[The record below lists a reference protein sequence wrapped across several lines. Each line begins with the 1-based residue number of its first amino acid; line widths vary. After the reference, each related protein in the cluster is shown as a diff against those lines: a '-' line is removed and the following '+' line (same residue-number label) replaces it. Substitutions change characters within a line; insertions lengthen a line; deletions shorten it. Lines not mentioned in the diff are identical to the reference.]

1 MPTLVQDLR
10 MALRSLAKAPLLT
23 LVGVLS
29 LALGIGANTAIFTL
43 FDQVLLRLL
52 PVEDPRSLVM
62 VATRGSHSGS
72 NRGANALSYPI
83 YKDYREKN
91 QVFDGVLCRRGE
103 TVNAGF
109 RGKTERA
116 EAELASGNYF
126 EVLGV
131 GPALGRVLQPEDERA
146 PGSEPVVVLGYDY
159 WRIRF
164 SSDRGVLGEALQVNG
179 HPMTIV
185 GVAAPGFSG
194 VSLGFRPDLYVPVTM
209 KKQVTPSWDDLEDR
223 RSRWVQ
229 VFARLK
235 PGLGR
240 ETAEASLGALYKQI
254 IADEVQDP
262 YFADI
267 TPYWKDQFLKSHAV
281 VLPGGQGYSNMRE
294 ELTNPLRML
303 MILVGLVLLIT
314 CANVSN
320 LLVAKATSRQKE
332 VALRLALGARR
343 AAIVK
348 QLLVE
353 SLLLSLAGGLL
364 GLAVAY
370 WTTRG
375 LILLAPTEQAR
386 LSLSATPDSR
396 ILLFTLGLS
405 ALAAVGFGLLPA
417 LQAARTDLIATMK
430 QASGTS
436 AAAHGAGIR
445 KTLVVVQVVVALVL
459 LLGSALF
466 VQSLTNLNQVDPGFR
481 ATNLVRFK
489 IDPML
494 GGYDVPGT
502 KQFYQRLLERLRALP
517 AVEFAGLAV
526 VAIMEGNEWD
536 STISVEG
543 YRTAEGEDMNPHF
556 NSISSGYFETLG
568 LAIRAGRDF
577 DGRDQMGATRAVVV
591 NETFARKY
599 FPEGGAPIGYHVG
612 WGDGAN
618 VNLDLEIVG
627 VVQDAKYEDLRG
639 EIPRQVFVSYSQSEW
654 ASEMTAYVRTSASSD
669 AIFATIREE
678 IRKLDAAMP
687 IFDMNTMED
696 QLDRSLSVERLVAL
710 LSSAFGFLATLL
722 AFLGF
727 YGVTA
732 FGVARRSAEI
742 GLRMAL
748 GAKGGSVVGMVLKEV
763 GLLAGVGVSI
773 GLPLA
778 WWLGTLVQSQLYGVA
793 PRDPSILALATLSL
807 LAVALAAGA
816 VPALRASRVS
826 PVSVLRYE

>member
-1 MPTLVQDLR
+1 MPSLLR
-10 MALRSLAKAPLLT
+10 DVRTGLRSLAKAPVLT
-23 LVGVLS
+23 GVAVLS

-52 PVEDPRSLVM
+52 PVKDPRSLVM
-62 VATRGSHSGS
+62 VATRGSHTGS
-72 NRGANALSYPI
+72 NRGPNALSYPM

-91 QVFDGVLCRRGE
+91 QVFEGVLCRYGA

-109 RGKTERA
+109 GGKTERA

-146 PGSEPVVVLGYDY
+146 PGGEPVVVLGHDY
-159 WRIRF
+159 WRNRF
-164 SSDRGVLGEALQVNG
+164 VSDPEVLGKALLVNG

-185 GVAAPGFSG
+185 GVAAAGFSG
-194 VSLGFRPDLYVPVTM
+194 VSLGFQPDLYIPVTM
-209 KKQVTPSWDDLEDR
+209 KKQATPSWDDLEDR

-229 VFARLK
+229 VFARLS
-235 PGLGR
+235 PGVSR
-240 ETAEASLGALYKQI
+240 EAAEASLGALYKQI
-254 IADEVQDP
+254 IAAEVEES
-262 YFADI
+262 YFNDV

-281 VLPGGQGYSNMRE
+281 VLPGGQGYSRMRE
-294 ELTNPLRML
+294 ELATPLRML

-320 LLVAKATSRQKE
+320 LLVAKATSRRKE

-343 AAIVK
+343 HTIMK

-353 SLLLSLAGGLL
+353 SLLLALAGGLL
-364 GLAVAY
+364 GLALAY
-370 WTTRG
+370 GTTRG

-386 LSLSATPDSR
+386 VALSATPDAR
-396 ILLFTLGLS
+396 ILGFTLLLS

-417 LQAARTDLIATMK
+417 LEAARTDLISTMK

-436 AAAHGAGIR
+436 AAGHGARVR
-445 KTLVVVQVVVALVL
+445 KTLVVVQVVVALIL
-459 LLGSALF
+459 LLGSSLF
-466 VQSLTNLNQVDPGFR
+466 VQSLRNLNEVDPGFR

-489 IDPML
+489 IDPLL

-502 KQFYQRLLERLRALP
+502 KQFYQRLLERLRSLP
-517 AVEFAGLAV
+517 AVESAGLAI

-536 STISVEG
+536 STVGVEG

-556 NSISSGYFETLG
+556 NSISPGYLETLG

-577 DGRDQMGATRAVVV
+577 DERDQMGVTKAVIV

-599 FPEGGAPIGYHVG
+599 FPEGSPIGYHLG
-612 WGDGAN
+612 WGGGPNAK
-618 VNLDLEIVG
+618 LDMEIVG
-627 VVQDAKYEDLRG
+627 VVQDAKYEDLRD
-639 EIPRQVFVSYSQSEW
+639 EVPRQVFIAYPQAEW
-654 ASEMTAYVRTSASSD
+654 ADEMTAYVRTSVSSK
-669 AIFATIREE
+669 AMFARIREE
-678 IRKLDAAMP
+678 VRELDPAMP
-687 IFDMNTMED
+687 MFDMNTMED
-696 QLDRSLSVERLVAL
+696 QLDRSLAVERLIAL
-710 LSSAFGFLATLL
+710 LSSAFGALATLL
-722 AFLGF
+722 AFLGL

-732 FGVARRSAEI
+732 FGVTRRSAEI

-748 GAKGGSVVGMVLKEV
+748 GAKGASVVGMVLKEV
-763 GLLAGVGVSI
+763 AILAGIGVGLA
-773 GLPLA
+773 LPLA
-778 WWLGTLVQSQLYGVA
+778 WWLSELVKSQLYGVA
-793 PRDPSILALATLSL
+793 PRDPLTLALATSSL

-816 VPALRASRVS
+816 IPAVRASRVS

>member
-1 MPTLVQDLR
+1 MPSLVEDLR
-10 MALRSLAKAPLLT
+10 MAFRSLAKAPVLT
-23 LVGVLS
+23 IVGVLS
-29 LALGIGANTAIFTL
+29 LALGIGGNTAIFTL

-52 PVEDPRSLVM
+52 PVKDPRSLVI

-72 NRGANALSYPI
+72 NRGANAISYPM

-91 QVFDGVLCRRGE
+91 QVFDGILCRRGE

-109 RGKTERA
+109 LGKTERA

-126 EVLGV
+126 DVLGV
-131 GPALGRVLQPEDERA
+131 GPGLGRVLSAADERA
-146 PGSEPVVVLGYDY
+146 PGAEPVVVLGHDY
-159 WRIRF
+159 WRNRF
-164 SSDRGVLGEALQVNG
+164 ASDRGVLGKALLING

-194 VSLGFRPDLYVPVTM
+194 VSLGFQPDLYVPVTM

-229 VFARLK
+229 VFARLS
-235 PGLGR
+235 PGVSR
-240 ETAEASLGALYKQI
+240 EKAEASLGALYKQI
-254 IADEVQDP
+254 IADEVEEP
-262 YFADI
+262 YFANI
-267 TPYWKDQFLKSHAV
+267 TPYWKEQFLKSHAV
-281 VLPGGQGYSNMRE
+281 VLPGGQGYSNTRE
-294 ELTNPLRML
+294 ELTKPLRVL

-332 VALRLALGARR
+332 MALRLALGARR
-343 AAIVK
+343 PAIVK

-353 SLLLSLAGGLL
+353 SLLLAFTGGAL
-364 GLAVAY
+364 GLVLAY

-375 LILLAPTEQAR
+375 LLLLAPTEQVR
-386 LSLSATPDSR
+386 LSLSAAPDTR
-396 ILLFTLGLS
+396 VLLFTLALS
-405 ALAAVGFGLLPA
+405 AFAAVVFGLLPA
-417 LQAARTDLIATMK
+417 LQSARADLISTMK

-436 AAAHGAGIR
+436 AAGHAAGMR
-445 KTLVVVQVVVALVL
+445 KTLVVVQVVVALLL

-466 VQSLTNLNQVDPGFR
+466 VQSLKNLNTVDPGFH

-494 GGYDVPGT
+494 GGYDVEGT
-502 KQFYQRLLERLRALP
+502 KQFYQRLLERLRTLP
-517 AVEFAGLAV
+517 AVESAGLAV

-536 STISVEG
+536 STVSVEG
-543 YRTAEGEDMNPHF
+543 YRTSEGEDMNPHF
-556 NSISSGYFETLG
+556 NSVSARYFETLG

-577 DGRDQMGATRAVVV
+577 DERDQLGSKRSVIV

-599 FPEGGAPIGYHVG
+599 FPEGSLGYHIG
-612 WGDGAN
+612 WGDGPDT
-618 VNLDLEIVG
+618 VFDMEIVG
-627 VVQDAKYEDLRG
+627 VVEDAKYEDLRD
-639 EIPRQVFVSYSQSEW
+639 EVPRQVFVTYVQSEW
-654 ASEMTAYVRTSASSD
+654 ASEMTAYVRTSRNSEAM
-669 AIFATIREE
+669 FATIRDEVS
-678 IRKLDAAMP
+678 KLDASMP

-696 QLDRSLSVERLVAL
+696 QLDRSLSIERLVAL

-722 AFLGF
+722 AFLGL

-748 GAKGGSVVGMVLKEV
+748 GAQGRSVVSMVLKEV
-763 GLLAGVGVSI
+763 ALLAGLGVGI
-773 GLPLA
+773 ALPLA
-778 WWLGTLVQSQLYGVA
+778 WWLSKLVESQLYGVA
-793 PRDPSILALATLSL
+793 PRDPVTLSLATLGL
-807 LAVALAAGA
+807 LTVAFAAGA